1 MMWFRQRK
9 PRRFEHR
16 MIYADDRKKF
26 LSELEQRAKGE
37 LGMSEKKTTAPD
49 FHAAFTSETS
59 HLHRKEKGQANSFIF
74 MGIVL
79 LALIAVILY
88 LLNS

>member
-26 LSELEQRAKGE
+26 L
-37 LGMSEKKTTAPD
+37 
-49 FHAAFTSETS
+49 TS
-59 HLHRKEKGQANSFIF
+59 HLRRKETGQAHSFIF

>member
-1 MMWFRQRK
+1 MMWFSQRK

-26 LSELEQRAKGE
+26 LSDLEQRAKEE
-37 LGMSEKKTTAPD
+37 LGTAEKRDTTPD
-49 FHAAFTSETS
+49 FHAAFTSESS
-59 HLHRKEKGQANSFIF
+59 HLRRRETGHGYGFLF

-79 LALIAVILY
+79 MALIAAMVY
-88 LLNS
+88 LFL

>member
-1 MMWFRQRK
+1 MMWFGQRK

-26 LSELEQRAKGE
+26 LGELEQRAREE
-37 LGMSEKKTTAPD
+37 LGMSEKKTTTPD

-59 HLHRKEKGQANSFIF
+59 HLRRKEARQSHGLL
-74 MGIVL
+74 IVGAAL
-79 LALIAVILY
+79 LAIIAAVLY
-88 LLNS
+88 LLAC

>member
-37 LGMSEKKTTAPD
+37 LGMSEKKTTALISMQ
-49 FHAAFTSETS
+49 HSLVRRRICAAKRRDR
-59 HLHRKEKGQANSFIF
+59 H
-74 MGIVL
+74 IVSYSWE
-79 LALIAVILY
+79 LY
-88 LLNS
+88 YWH

>member
-37 LGMSEKKTTAPD
+37 LGMSEEELKK
-49 FHAAFTSETS
+49 
-59 HLHRKEKGQANSFIF
+59 NCI
-74 MGIVL
+74 I
-79 LALIAVILY
+79 Y
-88 LLNS
+88 